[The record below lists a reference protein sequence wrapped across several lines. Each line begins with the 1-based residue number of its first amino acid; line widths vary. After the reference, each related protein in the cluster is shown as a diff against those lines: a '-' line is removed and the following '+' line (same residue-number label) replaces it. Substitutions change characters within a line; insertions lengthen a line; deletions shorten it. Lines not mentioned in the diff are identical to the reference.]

1 MLLKDDSM
9 EKKGYKM
16 TPFSPGSAKYHVNK
30 HPATTITGNHQ
41 KETCTDDSA
50 NKIKQK
56 EDLREQ
62 TSGETCPH
70 STLTSGIKYSRT
82 ESFI

>member
-1 MLLKDDSM
+1 
-9 EKKGYKM
+9 M

-30 HPATTITGNHQ
+30 HLATTITGNHQ

-62 TSGETCPH
+62 ASGETRPH

>member
-1 MLLKDDSM
+1 
-9 EKKGYKM
+9 M

-30 HPATTITGNHQ
+30 HPATTVTGNHQ
-41 KETCTDDSA
+41 KETCTDDSD

-62 TSGETCPH
+62 TSGETWGLGVFNC
-70 STLTSGIKYSRT
+70 
-82 ESFI
+82 

>member
-1 MLLKDDSM
+1 
-9 EKKGYKM
+9 M

-30 HPATTITGNHQ
+30 HPATTVTGNHQ

-62 TSGETCPH
+62 ASGETRPH

>member
-16 TPFSPGSAKYHVNK
+16 TPFSSRKYK
-30 HPATTITGNHQ
+30 IPSPATTVTGNHQ

-56 EDLREQ
+56 EDLCKQ
-62 TSGETCPH
+62 ASGETRPH

>member
-1 MLLKDDSM
+1 MKP
-9 EKKGYKM
+9 K
-16 TPFSPGSAKYHVNK
+16 SPGNAKYHV
-30 HPATTITGNHQ
+30 TGNDQ
-41 KETCTDDSA
+41 NESFSDDSA
-50 NKIKQK
+50 YKIKQK

-62 TSGETCPH
+62 ASGETRPH

>member
-30 HPATTITGNHQ
+30 HPATTVTGNHQ
-41 KETCTDDSA
+41 KETCTD
-50 NKIKQK
+50 
-56 EDLREQ
+56 
-62 TSGETCPH
+62 
-70 STLTSGIKYSRT
+70 Y
-82 ESFI
+82 

>member
-1 MLLKDDSM
+1 
-9 EKKGYKM
+9 M

-62 TSGETCPH
+62 TSEETCPH

>member
-30 HPATTITGNHQ
+30 HPATTVTGNHQ
-41 KETCTDDSA
+41 KETCTDDSG

-56 EDLREQ
+56 EDLCKQ
-62 TSGETCPH
+62 TFGETCPH

>member
-9 EKKGYKM
+9 GRKGYKM
-16 TPFSPGSAKYHVNK
+16 TPFSPRKCKIPS
-30 HPATTITGNHQ
+30 PATTVTGNHQ

-56 EDLREQ
+56 EDLCKQ
-62 TSGETCPH
+62 TFGETWGFGVFNC
-70 STLTSGIKYSRT
+70 
-82 ESFI
+82 

>member
-1 MLLKDDSM
+1 
-9 EKKGYKM
+9 M

-30 HPATTITGNHQ
+30 HPATTVTGNHQ

-62 TSGETCPH
+62 ASEETCPH

>member
-56 EDLREQ
+56 EDLCKQ
-62 TSGETCPH
+62 TFGETWGFGVFNC
-70 STLTSGIKYSRT
+70 
-82 ESFI
+82 

>member
-16 TPFSPGSAKYHVNK
+16 TPFSPENAKYQVNK
-30 HPATTITGNHQ
+30 HPATTVTGNHQ

-56 EDLREQ
+56 EDLRGQ
-62 TSGETCPH
+62 TFGETWGLGVFNC
-70 STLTSGIKYSRT
+70 
-82 ESFI
+82 

>member
-1 MLLKDDSM
+1 
-9 EKKGYKM
+9 M

-62 TSGETCPH
+62 ASEETCPH

>member
-9 EKKGYKM
+9 GRKGYKM
-16 TPFSPGSAKYHVNK
+16 TPFSSRKCKIPS
-30 HPATTITGNHQ
+30 PATTVTGNHQ

-56 EDLREQ
+56 EDLCKQ
-62 TSGETCPH
+62 TFGETWGFGVFNC
-70 STLTSGIKYSRT
+70 
-82 ESFI
+82 

>member
-1 MLLKDDSM
+1 
-9 EKKGYKM
+9 M

-62 TSGETCPH
+62 ASGETRPH

>member
-9 EKKGYKM
+9 GKKGYKM

-30 HPATTITGNHQ
+30 HPATTVTGNHQ
-41 KETCTDDSA
+41 KETCTDDSG

-56 EDLREQ
+56 ED
-62 TSGETCPH
+62 
-70 STLTSGIKYSRT
+70 
-82 ESFI
+82 

>member
-1 MLLKDDSM
+1 
-9 EKKGYKM
+9 M

-30 HPATTITGNHQ
+30 HPATTVTGNHQ

-50 NKIKQK
+50 NKIKKK

-62 TSGETCPH
+62 ASEETCPH

>member
-9 EKKGYKM
+9 GRKGYKM
-16 TPFSPGSAKYHVNK
+16 TPFSSRKYK
-30 HPATTITGNHQ
+30 IPSPATTVTGNHQ

-56 EDLREQ
+56 EDLCKQ
-62 TSGETCPH
+62 TFGETWGFGVFNC
-70 STLTSGIKYSRT
+70 
-82 ESFI
+82 

>member
-1 MLLKDDSM
+1 
-9 EKKGYKM
+9 M

-41 KETCTDDSA
+41 EETCTDDSA

-62 TSGETCPH
+62 ASGETRPH

>member
-30 HPATTITGNHQ
+30 HPATTVTGNHQ

-62 TSGETCPH
+62 ASEETCPH